1 MMEKDIV
8 PGLLELIEKEF
19 DEKTFNSPKIK
30 KALQSLKNNKATY
43 LDANEFAIEVG
54 EILSDVLRKNITIEI
69 LPDGKMYYNIAD
81 RILNPTMSKN
91 YSLISDFTTDIQTEL
106 NHQAGLRI
114 KGQKAKLN
122 QSRIDGIIERLSSEA
137 NFDDIKWIL
146 GEPMVNFS
154 QSIVDDTVKTNAEF
168 QAKAGFS
175 PKIIRKPDSKPCD
188 WCKNLVGEYDY
199 YEVSDQGNDVFRRH
213 DNCRCIVIFEPKKR
227 SSTMV
232 HSGTEGKRRYVQDK
246 YGGYELSKE
255 ERIKRAEEME
265 RTAAARRAAARQK
278 RIETWARKKQG

>member
-1 MMEKDIV
+1 MAKDIV
-8 PGLLELIEKEF
+8 PELLEIIESEF
-19 DEKTFNSPKIK
+19 DEMTFNSPKIK
-30 KALQSLKNNKATY
+30 KALRALRDNKATY
-43 LDANEFAIEVG
+43 EDANEFAIEVG
-54 EILSDVLRKNITIEI
+54 AILSEVLTKNITVKI

-91 YSLISDFTTDIQTEL
+91 YSLISDFTADIQTGL
-106 NHQAGLRI
+106 NYQAGLRI
-114 KGQKAKLN
+114 RGQKPQLN
-122 QSRIDGIIERLSSEA
+122 QDRIDGIINKASSVD

-146 GEPMVNFS
+146 GEPIVNFS
-154 QSIVDDTVKTNAEF
+154 QSIVDDAVKANAEF
-168 QAKAGFS
+168 QLRAGLN
-175 PKIIRKPDSKPCD
+175 PKIVRKPDSKPCD

>member
-1 MMEKDIV
+1 MDKDIV
-8 PGLLELIEKEF
+8 PKLLETIEKEF

-54 EILSDVLRKNITIEI
+54 EILSDVLTKNITVKI

-91 YSLISDFTTDIQTEL
+91 YSLISDFAVDIQTEL

-122 QSRIDGIIERLSSEA
+122 QSRIDGIIERLAEA
-137 NFDDIKWIL
+137 DNFDDIKWIL

-154 QSIVDDTVKTNAEF
+154 QSIVDDTVKENVEF
-168 QAKAGFS
+168 QAKAGLN
-175 PKIIRKPDSKPCD
+175 PKIIRKPDSKPCK
-188 WCKNLVGEYDY
+188 WCKSLVGEYNYQDAPP
-199 YEVSDQGNDVFRRH
+199 DVYKRH
-213 DNCRCIVIFEPKKR
+213 ENCKCTVEYKPDN
-227 SSTMV
+227 
-232 HSGTEGKRRYVQDK
+232 
-246 YGGYELSKE
+246 
-255 ERIKRAEEME
+255 IKS
-265 RTAAARRAAARQK
+265 QNVWNK
-278 RIETWARKKQG
+278 TWA